1 MGNTSSSSSSS
12 SSSINYDC
20 NKQSKNNKK
29 YNNKNL
35 KKNKNCSN
43 TIKNN
48 LNCKKEEPKK
58 NYKLITLGSSG
69 VGKTSISFRFVSNI
83 FITEY
88 DPTVED
94 AYKKDYVFDGKELK
108 LELIDTAGQEEY
120 SSGLHDKAIRSCDG
134 FILVFSITSRE
145 SFQKIK
151 DLREKIL
158 WVKDK
163 DRVPM
168 VIVGNKS
175 DMEKDRRVSKNEAR
189 SLAEE
194 FECRYIETS
203 AKTSENIELL
213 FNNIL
218 GQVVDKKR

>member
-1 MGNTSSSSSSS
+1 MGNTSSSTT
-12 SSSINYDC
+12 NYDC
-20 NKQSKNNKK
+20 NHHQSKNNKK
-29 YNNKNL
+29 NNKIS

-43 TIKNN
+43 SINN
-48 LNCKKEEPKK
+48 NSISNCKKEEPKK

-83 FITEY
+83 FVTEY

-145 SFQKIK
+145 SFHKIK

-163 DRVPM
+163 DRVPL

-175 DMEKDRRVSKNEAR
+175 DMEKDRRVSKSEAR

-213 FNNIL
+213 FNTIL
-218 GQVVDKKR
+218 GQVVEKKK

>member
-1 MGNTSSSSSSS
+1 MGNSSSST
-12 SSSINYDC
+12 INYDC
-20 NKQSKNNKK
+20 NAQSKINKKNNKISK
-29 YNNKNL
+29 KN
-35 KKNKNCSN
+35 NKNCSN
-43 TIKNN
+43 TISNN
-48 LNCKKEEPKK
+48 NNNNSNCKKEEPKK

-83 FITEY
+83 FVTEY

-94 AYKKDYVFDGKELK
+94 AYKKDYVYDGKELK

-175 DMEKDRRVSKNEAR
+175 DMEKDRRVSKTEAR
-189 SLAEE
+189 ALAEE

-213 FNNIL
+213 FNTIL
-218 GQVVDKKR
+218 GQVVEKKK